1 MLTLQERYLFFIAG
15 TCELCMSPLCES
27 KFEATVNGYV
37 YCCNSPLW
45 RCSVLTSCWSSPG
58 LPSLIVPMKMLE
70 IGILFR
76 PQGLTI
82 SLLLVSSVDIT
93 DANSECCSLFIVFW
107 SIQKCHFQLCV
118 LIDYISDKIP
128 LLIQEYN
135 DSMKSPVFNGLSQ
148 SKDNQLKKDLQNQ
161 IPISNVLL
169 SSCSKFATTIMLVNF
184 WCLLRMNCQLSF

>member
-1 MLTLQERYLFFIAG
+1 MVSDFPFSLEKLTYIGNLMIFVQTNWFGMQHGSIKFGSTSDFDEIFIISLCIQAETPYCIQFSFVALFGTQKKKDKRISQEFRMLTLQERYLFFIAG

-76 PQGLTI
+76 P
-82 SLLLVSSVDIT
+82 
-93 DANSECCSLFIVFW
+93 
-107 SIQKCHFQLCV
+107 
-118 LIDYISDKIP
+118 
-128 LLIQEYN
+128 
-135 DSMKSPVFNGLSQ
+135 
-148 SKDNQLKKDLQNQ
+148 
-161 IPISNVLL
+161 
-169 SSCSKFATTIMLVNF
+169 
-184 WCLLRMNCQLSF
+184 